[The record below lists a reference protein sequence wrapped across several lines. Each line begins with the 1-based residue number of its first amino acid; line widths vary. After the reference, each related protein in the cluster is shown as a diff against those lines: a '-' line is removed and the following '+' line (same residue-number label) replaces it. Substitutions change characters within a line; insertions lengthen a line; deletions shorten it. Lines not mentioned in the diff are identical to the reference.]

1 MKNQNYQPIG
11 GTTTALDSAEDYHNQ
26 ALEALDSL
34 LCGPLGGGLGAT
46 ELQSH
51 FPLIRAAL
59 RQIRSDL
66 ERAWSGGFNDA

>member
-1 MKNQNYQPIG
+1 MKNRQNYQPISG
-11 GTTTALDSAEDYHNQ
+11 AAAAMESAEDYRHQ

-34 LCGPLGGGLGAT
+34 LIGPLGGGLGAA

-66 ERAWSGGFNDA
+66 ERAWPGEA